1 MSEFEKMTV
10 LELRKVAKEMN
21 VKLGAGISKQGIVEK
36 LNAVAASQQEQEAAA
51 ELEELLDMVVTPNAK
66 VVKIALDEDLAL
78 SVNDME
84 LLEPFV
90 KFTDTE
96 ETS

>member
-1 MSEFEKMTV
+1 
-10 LELRKVAKEMN
+10 
-21 VKLGAGISKQGIVEK
+21 
-36 LNAVAASQQEQEAAA
+36 
-51 ELEELLDMVVTPNAK
+51 MVVTPNAK

>member
-51 ELEELLDMVVTPNAK
+51 DVNPPVRHASIITD
-66 VVKIALDEDLAL
+66 DEFDD
-78 SVNDME
+78 N
-84 LLEPFV
+84 F
-90 KFTDTE
+90 
-96 ETS
+96 